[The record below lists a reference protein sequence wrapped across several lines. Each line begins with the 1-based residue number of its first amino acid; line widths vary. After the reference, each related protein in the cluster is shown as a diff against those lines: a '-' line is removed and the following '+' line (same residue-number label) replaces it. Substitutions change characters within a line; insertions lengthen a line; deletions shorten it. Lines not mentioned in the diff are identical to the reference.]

1 MEWKGTR
8 MALVA
13 VLAAVLQTISAEPQS
28 LTSPNSSSV
37 PMFAGVKGDG
47 TNVGFSWWAVKGAIS
62 YELVRTLHPHQKPV
76 TLASLP
82 RTTLGY
88 LDKNAGTGP
97 LYYQLVAL
105 GPSGSRVAGAWF
117 QYVAPTVES
126 ASGVGGDVLVVWS
139 GVPKAPGGYEVWR
152 AIDPNQRPLR
162 VGAVS
167 QDTVNY
173 LDKHAGNGPFSYQVI
188 AIGGTTRAASS
199 WFGFNTG
206 SNAITNAGVLARSTA
221 TVTVAGSAG
230 TQLTDQA
237 SAIALQS
244 RWGQALDQGKA
255 AQEAQLAAQLA
266 QELSNVGI
274 NLQPQDVNDLANAI
288 TRGGPAGTAIAE
300 YIVMAIA
307 GDQVDTAVAGAQAQP
322 QQFKGST
329 AFGDPTQQ
337 PDAGGTTAVGDLGQQ
352 SNQGGTLA
360 GNTTQLSQQQ
370 IAELM
375 TLLSSGHNS
384 TLQISQILVSKLK
397 QLTKK

>member
-8 MALVA
+8 MVFIA
-13 VLAAVLQTISAEPQS
+13 VLAAVSQMSSAEAQS

-47 TNVGFSWWAVKGAIS
+47 TSVGFSWWAVKGAMS

-88 LDKNAGTGP
+88 LDTNAGTGP

-126 ASGVGGDVLVVWS
+126 ASSVGGDVLVVWS

-152 AIDPNQRPLR
+152 ATDPKQRPLR

-167 QDTVNY
+167 ESTVNY
-173 LDKHAGNGPFSYQVI
+173 LDKHAGNGPFYYQVI
-188 AIGGTTRAASS
+188 AIGGTIRAASL

-206 SNAITNAGVLARSTA
+206 PNAITKTGVLGRSTA
-221 TVTVAGSAG
+221 SVAVTGSAG
-230 TQLTDQA
+230 TQMTGQA
-237 SAIALQS
+237 SSIARQSALQ
-244 RWGQALDQGKA
+244 QALDQDKA
-255 AQEAQLAAQLA
+255 AYDAQLAAQLA
-266 QELSNVGI
+266 QALGSAGI
-274 NLQPQDVNDLANAI
+274 DLTPQEINNLANAI
-288 TRGGPAGTAIAE
+288 TQGGQQAVTLAE
-300 YIVMAIA
+300 YLDMQI
-307 GDQVDTAVAGAQAQP
+307 AGAQFQQP
-322 QQFKGST
+322 SQGST
-329 AFGDPTQQ
+329 AAGEPTQQ
-337 PDAGGTTAVGDLGQQ
+337 
-352 SNQGGTLA
+352 SIQGGTITGA
-360 GNTTQLSQQQ
+360 PTRLSQQQ
-370 IAELM
+370 ITELM
-375 TLLSSGHNS
+375 TLLSTGQNS

-397 QLTKK
+397 EVIKK

>member
-1 MEWKGTR
+1 MRFGLE
-8 MALVA
+8 
-13 VLAAVLQTISAEPQS
+13 ISAQS
-28 LTSPNSSSV
+28 NACIPR
-37 PMFAGVKGDG
+37 MFAGVKGDG

-76 TLASLP
+76 TLALLP

-117 QYVAPTVES
+117 QYVAPTVET
-126 ASGVGGDVLVVWS
+126 ASGMGGDVLVAWS

-152 AIDPNQRPLR
+152 AIDPKQRPLR

-167 QDTVNY
+167 ESTVNY
-173 LDKHAGNGPFSYQVI
+173 LDKHAGNGPFYYQVI
-188 AIGGTTRAASS
+188 AIGGTTRAASL
-199 WFGFNTG
+199 WFGFNTE
-206 SNAITNAGVLARSTA
+206 SNAITKAGGLPRSTA

-230 TQLTDQA
+230 TQMTDQA
-237 SAIALQS
+237 SAIARQS
-244 RWGQALDQGKA
+244 AWGQALDQDKA
-255 AQEAQLAAQLA
+255 AYVAQLAAQLA
-266 QELSNVGI
+266 QALGNAGI
-274 NLQPQDVNDLANAI
+274 DLTPQEVNDLVNAI
-288 TRGGPAGTAIAE
+288 LQGGQPAVTLAE
-300 YIVMAIA
+300 YIDM
-307 GDQVDTAVAGAQAQP
+307 QVAGAQVQTAGAQA

-329 AFGDPTQQ
+329 AFGNPTQQSDPGGTTTAGDPTQPSTQ
-337 PDAGGTTAVGDLGQQ
+337 GSATVGD
-352 SNQGGTLA
+352 SI
-360 GNTTQLSQQQ
+360 QLSQQQ

-384 TLQISQILVSKLK
+384 TLQVSQILVSKLK